1 MRFIHNNNL
10 TDPHLNLALEEYCL
24 RKLDITE
31 DYVLLYINAPSVI
44 IGKHQNPFEECNVEY
59 LQNKNIHLVRRI
71 SGGGTVY
78 HDHGNL
84 NFSFITGF
92 EKEKLDYFQ
101 KLIQPILRALRQLG
115 VHAELTKKNNILVE
129 GKKVSGNAQ
138 YTNINRMLSHGTL
151 LCDSDLAVL
160 KTALKS
166 KLEIIDSKAIQSV
179 KSEVVN
185 ISDYVKVPANMNV
198 YLDKLMAAV
207 SAQFGKLNNYQLT
220 AEDWESIYKLAADKY
235 SSWNWTFGRSPDF
248 AVRHGIQYE
257 GDLIEYIVQVRR
269 GVIREISNRDKS
281 PGGTAIGE
289 LESRLIGQRYDTVQ
303 FPI

>member
-24 RKLDITE
+24 RNLDITE
-31 DYVLLYINAPSVI
+31 DYVLFYINALSVI

-115 VHAELTKKNNILVE
+115 VHAADLGEQGRGQAQQGRQDDRRRPPADSRPPEGEQRDQDAADDHPQLHQQARLLVE
-129 GKKVSGNAQ
+129 PGADVVEVGLFLIIERFPGLRRIPGKVVLAPAGFLAEYVEAAERRNADPS
-138 YTNINRMLSHGTL
+138 IEPGLS
-151 LCDSDLAVL
+151 A
-160 KTALKS
+160 
-166 KLEIIDSKAIQSV
+166 
-179 KSEVVN
+179 
-185 ISDYVKVPANMNV
+185 
-198 YLDKLMAAV
+198 
-207 SAQFGKLNNYQLT
+207 
-220 AEDWESIYKLAADKY
+220 
-235 SSWNWTFGRSPDF
+235 
-248 AVRHGIQYE
+248 
-257 GDLIEYIVQVRR
+257 
-269 GVIREISNRDKS
+269 
-281 PGGTAIGE
+281 
-289 LESRLIGQRYDTVQ
+289 
-303 FPI
+303 